1 MSLKDLRSNLTLG
14 DLSTKDDIAKG
25 LTFGKGRAYDR
36 PHQSFSLEPFVKD
49 NINMGGTST
58 ANLLTDGFIRGG
70 YLMHLERA
78 IQDTERLL
86 TFSLST
92 RGIAWNFKQLGLQIS
107 NPKISEPSKQSIP
120 YFSSPADQRT
130 WNFGLN
136 TIAQIAGQ
144 GTGLHVKREGLFPT
158 SKEGYIDSN
167 KNNPLYLD
175 LFANYKQNKNTNRLL
190 YLYDNH
196 IGGNLAKIQP
206 FADNSVRASNITA
219 TTRLGQFVQKTKNK
233 IINFLDNS
241 KGGDLYS
248 YAGGPGST
256 YGIGSTH
263 IYKYSN
269 STPDKSAHYID
280 PYRNEW
286 DGSGYSIDNT
296 HFLDGESVGP
306 FKASHLVY
314 KPSFIAHKKKYG
326 NGGIRYMKI
335 NKDDIAGLEN
345 IKDFVGKRDLN
356 FGTPTPVEID
366 SFTRLGDPMKAG
378 IIGPSYFIN
387 SPILKLK
394 SSHDYHNI
402 FDTNFGKGV
411 LSGMSPSTPP
421 KVKNY
426 LYTLGKLI
434 DKKQPSNYDNLVSGS
449 DSITYH
455 REKRVNLGNP
465 GGDPYNGNTTVDL
478 INALD
483 VFKSTGNFNKQEVRD
498 LIRFRIEAVNPTSP
512 TNTNVMIFRAFLDTL
527 NDSFNAGYNEF
538 KYNGR
543 GESFYTYDSFN
554 RDINFSFKI
563 AAQSAREMKPLYR
576 KLNYLASNTAP
587 EYNQTSGRMMTPFM
601 RLTIGSYFHRLPGV
615 IKTVGIQWQK
625 DYPWDI
631 CIDAPEGGSDAKMFV
646 LPHVLDVNITYQP
659 IHDFLPQKG
668 IHSPFIIPP
677 KDAFSSQPKRQKW
690 ITEGISTD
698 ITKAVEKIKK
708 SSLDINENSKDSKA
722 TFQSMGPKFQNQQ
735 NEAIIQARDSEET
748 RIIQNTLDH
757 MNELSSVVKE
767 TGNEHQEIVYD
778 EFGFPI
784 GRK

>member
-86 TFSLST
+86 TFNLST
-92 RGIAWNFKQLGLQIS
+92 RGIAWNLKQLGLQLS
-107 NPKISEPSKQSIP
+107 NPKISEPSKQSSP
-120 YFSSPADQRT
+120 FKFSPADQRT

-144 GTGLHVKREGLFPT
+144 GTGLHVKREGLTPLV
-158 SKEGYIDSN
+158 KEGYIDEE
-167 KNNPLYLD
+167 KFLG
-175 LFANYKQNKNTNRLL
+175 NYKPNSNTNRLL
-190 YLYDNH
+190 WLFDKNINIDSPENRYRTTIVNVAGVQREVPFTDRFNYSSVPGQTHNAD
-196 IGGNLAKIQP
+196 GTPVVEKKNLLG
-206 FADNSVRASNITA
+206 
-219 TTRLGQFVQKTKNK
+219 RLGDTIKRAFANDTEE
-233 IINFLDNS
+233 
-241 KGGDLYS
+241 LYS
-248 YAGGPGST
+248 YGGGPGST
-256 YGIGSTH
+256 YGIGNTN
-263 IYKYSN
+263 IYKYTNTNISKLSRYN
-269 STPDKSAHYID
+269 GSKNIGFFAKDSDDINGKFNDKNILFE
-280 PYRNEW
+280 P
-286 DGSGYSIDNT
+286 
-296 HFLDGESVGP
+296 
-306 FKASHLVY
+306 
-314 KPSFIAHKKKYG
+314 PS
-326 NGGIRYMKI
+326 
-335 NKDDIAGLEN
+335 KDDLDNLNRRDDNYGYLDSN
-345 IKDFVGKRDLN
+345 HSSYKNLPIKSKTEFLGGQLGNYPAIFKDHREVG
-356 FGTPTPVEID
+356 I
-366 SFTRLGDPMKAG
+366 S
-378 IIGPSYFIN
+378 
-387 SPILKLK
+387 
-394 SSHDYHNI
+394 
-402 FDTNFGKGV
+402 
-411 LSGMSPSTPP
+411 

-426 LYTLGKLI
+426 LATLGKI
-434 DKKQPSNYDNLVSGS
+434 KKDNYNNTVKDTTL
-449 DSITYH
+449 TYR
-455 REKRVNLGNP
+455 REERIGLGDP
-465 GGDPYNGNTTVDL
+465 GGNPYNGNTTVDL

-483 VFKSTGNFNKQEVRD
+483 VFTSTNGNFNKQEVRD
-498 LIRFRIEAVNPTSP
+498 LIRFRIEAVDPTKP
-512 TNTNVMIFRAFLDTL
+512 TTSNVMVFRAFLDTL
-527 NDSFNAGYNEF
+527 SDSFNAGYNEF

-554 RDINFSFKI
+554 RDISFSFKI

-615 IKTVGIQWQK
+615 IKTIGIQWQK

-677 KDAFSSQPKRQKW
+677 KDAFSSQPERQKW
-690 ITEGISTD
+690 ITEEIEANLNG
-698 ITKAVEKIKK
+698 AVSKIKK
-708 SSLDINENSKDSKA
+708 SSLDLTDIPNVKYQA
-722 TFQSMGPKFQNQQ
+722 LGPKFKNQQ
-735 NEAIIQARDSEET
+735 SEAIIKVRDLEET

-757 MNELSSVVKE
+757 MNELSSVIKE
-767 TGNEHQEIVYD
+767 TGNEHQDYIC
-778 EFGFPI
+778 EFGFPKWEKLI
-784 GRK
+784 LIKIINKL